1 VPLGYDSAFGK
12 PVGRG
17 VRRQNRDPGR
27 WTVPVLAVPD
37 TYLFTHR
44 LGQLR
49 TEAPVGVGPEL
60 VRVVLGLDLSEG
72 EVGQAKPVHHI
83 AWMRRLLRGFADR
96 GGTVLLS
103 SHLLAEVEAIADRI
117 VVIHSGRIVADQDA
131 AEIRAGG
138 QRLEDLFLRL
148 VDSSLEATR

>member
-1 VPLGYDSAFGK
+1 
-12 PVGRG
+12 
-17 VRRQNRDPGR
+17 
-27 WTVPVLAVPD
+27 
-37 TYLFTHR
+37 
-44 LGQLR
+44 
-49 TEAPVGVGPEL
+49 
-60 VRVVLGLDLSEG
+60 
-72 EVGQAKPVHHI
+72 
-83 AWMRRLLRGFADR
+83 M
-96 GGTVLLS
+96 LLS